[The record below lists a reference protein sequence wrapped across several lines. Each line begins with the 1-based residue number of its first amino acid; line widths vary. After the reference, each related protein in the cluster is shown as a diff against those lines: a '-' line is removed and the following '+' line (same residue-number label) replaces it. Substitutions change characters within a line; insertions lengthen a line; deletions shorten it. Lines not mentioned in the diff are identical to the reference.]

1 MMKKTLV
8 VADDHPLF
16 RRGVIATISQA
27 EEFQVIGEAD
37 DGERALDMLDMLRP
51 DLALVDISMPVMD
64 GLRLV
69 RAARARGL
77 TCSFIILTMFRD
89 DEYFLEAMDLGVMGY
104 LLKDGAT
111 DEVLA
116 CLRAVVR
123 GKHYVSPAMTDI
135 LLLRTRGAATDP
147 AGTLKSLTPT
157 ERRILRL
164 IAEGKTSKEIA
175 EDLNVSFHTVNNHR
189 AHICEK
195 LHLEGPNRLLQFALE
210 HKSIL

>member
-1 MMKKTLV
+1 MLKKTIV

-16 RRGVIATISQA
+16 RRGVTTTISQA

-37 DGERALDMLDMLRP
+37 DGEQALDMLDRLRP

-69 RAARARGL
+69 RAARARGV
-77 TCSFIILTMFRD
+77 TCAFVILTMFRD
-89 DEYFLEAMDLGVMGY
+89 DEYFVEAMELGVMGY

-111 DEVLA
+111 DEVIA
-116 CLRAVVR
+116 CLRAVAR
-123 GKHYVSPAMTDI
+123 GKHYVSPAMSD
-135 LLLRTRGAATDP
+135 LLVLRAKGSAKDP
-147 AGTLKSLTPT
+147 AGSLNSLTPT
-157 ERRILRL
+157 ERRIIRM
-164 IAEGKTSKEIA
+164 IAEGKTSKDIA
-175 EDLNVSFHTVNNHR
+175 ENLNVSFHTVNNHR

>member
-1 MMKKTLV
+1 MTRKTLI

-16 RRGVIATISQA
+16 RRGVMIAISQA
-27 EEFQVIGEAD
+27 EEFEVVGEAD
-37 DGERALDMLDMLRP
+37 NGEQALDMLDRLRP
-51 DLALVDISMPVMD
+51 DLALVDINMPVMD

-69 RAARARGL
+69 RAARARGS
-77 TCSFIILTMFRD
+77 TCAFVILTMFKD
-89 DEYFLEAMDLGVMGY
+89 DEYFVEAMDLGVMGY

-116 CLRAVVR
+116 CLRTVAR
-123 GKHYVSPAMTDI
+123 GKHYVSPAMTD
-135 LLLRTRGAATDP
+135 LLVLRSKGP
-147 AGTLKSLTPT
+147 GKGSAGSVNSLTPT
-157 ERRILRL
+157 EHRILRM
-164 IAEGKTSKEIA
+164 IADGKTSKEIA
-175 EDLNVSFHTVNNHR
+175 QDLNVSFHTVNNHR